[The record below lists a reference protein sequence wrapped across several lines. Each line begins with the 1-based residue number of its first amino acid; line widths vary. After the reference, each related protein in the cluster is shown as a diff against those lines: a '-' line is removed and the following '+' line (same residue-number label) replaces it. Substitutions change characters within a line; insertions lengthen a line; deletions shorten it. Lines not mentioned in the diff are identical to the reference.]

1 MCLCVCLCL
10 HGCVCIAEICAVM
23 CCPWNTFP
31 ADRMTLLTSQVCFG
45 FHHLGQFDHNR
56 HRSRRISSKRT
67 GVSKMSKGVPACK
80 QGIAGRVNQE
90 PISPPEDRNLVA
102 IPGLMPSSAF
112 SWWFIALRTVVSN
125 NVNICE
131 PIQLY
136 IGIYMIGMQCTDDI
150 QFIALYSFALS
161 ALWLKITAV
170 LAWMQKGV
178 ARAAH
183 RSGTLR
189 RARPILKVSTTNPR
203 GYNPFTIYIYNYIGL
218 LLFFLILVDAADTFG
233 FRMHSEGFLFV

>member
-1 MCLCVCLCL
+1 
-10 HGCVCIAEICAVM
+10 
-23 CCPWNTFP
+23 
-31 ADRMTLLTSQVCFG
+31 
-45 FHHLGQFDHNR
+45 
-56 HRSRRISSKRT
+56 
-67 GVSKMSKGVPACK
+67 
-80 QGIAGRVNQE
+80 
-90 PISPPEDRNLVA
+90 
-102 IPGLMPSSAF
+102 
-112 SWWFIALRTVVSN
+112 
-125 NVNICE
+125 
-131 PIQLY
+131 
-136 IGIYMIGMQCTDDI
+136 MIGMQCTDDI